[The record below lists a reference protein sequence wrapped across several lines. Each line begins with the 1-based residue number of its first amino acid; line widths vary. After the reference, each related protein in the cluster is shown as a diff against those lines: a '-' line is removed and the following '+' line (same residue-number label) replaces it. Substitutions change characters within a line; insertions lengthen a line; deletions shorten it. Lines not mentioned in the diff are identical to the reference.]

1 MSAVERYD
9 YVIVGAGSAGS
20 VLANRLS
27 ADPKIKVLV
36 LEAGGPDRRWDFR
49 ITMPAALV
57 YPLNS
62 TTYNW
67 QFLSEPVQ
75 TLNNRQLPFFRGKGL
90 GGSSTINGMVY
101 VRGNAMDFDNW
112 AREKG
117 LEDWEYSRCLPY
129 FKRSESYSE
138 GGDDYRGDSGPL
150 HVSRGKPESALY
162 EIFLQAAYEAG
173 HEHTPDVN
181 GYRQEGFG
189 YFDATIH
196 NGIRESASRAY
207 LHPVM
212 KTRPNLTVVTGA
224 MVGKLNF
231 LNRRSDSITYRS
243 EGKAHTA
250 HVEQEII
257 LCAGAI
263 QSPQLLMLSGI
274 GDADDLKRAGVEPTI
289 DLKGVGRN
297 LRDHL
302 EWIVSYKCTKPISYY
317 NATKPL
323 KQAMIGAQWL
333 ATQTGLGASNFFEA
347 GGFLRSTPSQA
358 YADVHLHFVAL
369 AAEYSGRVSA
379 PGHSFQVHLS
389 PGLPESSGWLKL
401 KSANPEDHP
410 LIQPN
415 YLSEERDW
423 VEARAAIRKSF
434 EILEMP
440 ALREYRGE
448 RIHPNKQIDND
459 ALLDEYIRAHAETGY
474 HYAGTCRMGETPE
487 SVVDGQLRVHGIKG
501 LRVVDASVMPR
512 PTNGN
517 TNAPTIMIAE
527 KAADYILGST
537 PLPPSEARFYRRENS
552 RDVIAG

>member
-1 MSAVERYD
+1 MAVAERFD
-9 YVIVGAGSAGS
+9 YVIIGAGSAGS

-27 ADPKIKVLV
+27 ADPAVKVLV

-62 TTYNW
+62 PTYNW

-75 TLNNRQLPFFRGKGL
+75 ALNDRQLPFFRGKGL

-112 AREKG
+112 ALDEG
-117 LEDWEYSRCLPY
+117 LDDWDYAHCLPY
-129 FKRSESYSE
+129 FRRSETYSE
-138 GGDDYRGDSGPL
+138 GGNDYRGSTGPL
-150 HVSRGKPESALY
+150 HVSRGKPESPLY

-173 HEHTPDVN
+173 HQHTPDVN
-181 GYRQEGFG
+181 GFRQEGFG

-207 LHPVM
+207 LHPIM

-224 MVGKLNF
+224 MVGQLNF
-231 LNRRSDSITYRS
+231 QNRRSESVAYRS
-243 EGKAHTA
+243 EGKTQTA
-250 HVEQEII
+250 HVEREII

-274 GDADDLKRAGVEPTI
+274 GNADDLRSKGIEPVI
-289 DLKGVGRN
+289 DLNGVGKN
-297 LRDHL
+297 LGDHL
-302 EWIVSYKCTKPISYY
+302 EWIVSYKCTKPLSYY
-317 NATKPL
+317 GATKPL

-333 ATQTGLGASNFFEA
+333 ANQTGLGASNFFEA
-347 GGFLRSTPSQA
+347 GGFLRSTPSKA

-389 PGLPESSGWLKL
+389 PGLPASRGWISL
-401 KSANPEDHP
+401 KSPNPEDHP
-410 LIQPN
+410 VIQPN

-423 VEARAAIRKSF
+423 VEARAAIRRSF

-440 ALREYRGE
+440 TLSEYRGE
-448 RIHPNKQIDND
+448 RIHPNKTLDD
-459 ALLDEYIRAHAETGY
+459 DTLLDEYIRAHAETGY
-474 HYAGTCRMGETPE
+474 HYAGTCRMGDGPDC
-487 SVVDGQLRVHGIKG
+487 VVDGQLRVHGIKG

-527 KAADYILGST
+527 KAADLILGLG
-537 PLPPSEARFYRRENS
+537 PLAPSDAPSFRHN
-552 RDVIAG
+552 